1 MVASLTSKLGRFEFD
16 LHVMKYFSA
25 KMSSSDSQSV
35 ISDQPERM
43 KHPLRDEWS
52 FWLLLGDKQNWE
64 DNLVELSNFNTVE
77 DYWCLYHHMKVPSEL
92 RLGQDYMIF
101 KKGIQPMWEDP
112 QNKKGGRWLIMLD
125 RLTNAQMDAI
135 WADTVLILIGATLMC
150 TDDISG
156 VVVNVRDKN
165 KISVWMKTNDPE
177 SVLEV
182 GRKLRKQFKIPYKF
196 NYYKHNTG
204 KAMYSM

>member
-1 MVASLTSKLGRFEFD
+1 
-16 LHVMKYFSA
+16 
-25 KMSSSDSQSV
+25 MSSSDSQSV
-35 ISDQPERM
+35 TSDQPERM
-43 KHPLRDEWS
+43 KHPLQDEWS

>member
-1 MVASLTSKLGRFEFD
+1 MFR
-16 LHVMKYFSA
+16 FSA
-25 KMSSSDSQSV
+25 KMSLSDSQSV
-35 ISDQPERM
+35 TSDQPERM

-135 WADTVLILIGATLMC
+135 WADTVLILIGATLAC
-150 TDDISG
+150 SDDISG